1 MQKLAFSLLL
11 CCFTLQ
17 SYAKVE
23 PLKGFHYASEQAPKG
38 NEWESPENLALNKE
52 QPHAYFFSFQD
63 KASARKVLPENS
75 AYWQSL
81 NGDWK
86 FNWVPNPEERPKD
99 FYKTEFD
106 PKRRNTKVR
115 NSYLCEPTG
124 YFSTQSSCG

>member
-52 QPHAYFFSFQD
+52 QLMPISSLSKIRQVPGKYC
-63 KASARKVLPENS
+63 RKTVL
-75 AYWQSL
+75 
-81 NGDWK
+81 
-86 FNWVPNPEERPKD
+86 
-99 FYKTEFD
+99 
-106 PKRRNTKVR
+106 
-115 NSYLCEPTG
+115 TG
-124 YFSTQSSCG
+124 NH

>member
-86 FNWVPNPEERPKD
+86 FNWVPNPEERPKV
-99 FYKTEFD
+99 FY
-106 PKRRNTKVR
+106 
-115 NSYLCEPTG
+115 
-124 YFSTQSSCG
+124 

>member
-81 NGDWK
+81 MSLDGIIFRFLQAGIFMVSK
-86 FNWVPNPEERPKD
+86 
-99 FYKTEFD
+99 KTEH
-106 PKRRNTKVR
+106 K
-115 NSYLCEPTG
+115 
-124 YFSTQSSCG
+124 STELLFM